1 MNPDF
6 TVYVSNI
13 SLKANTK
20 TVSDF
25 FSFCGRIVNLF
36 LRNDPTGS
44 SQQAIVVFESD
55 SAAKTALLLTNALI
69 VDKVIQVVQ
78 FTPELEFDLTQQ
90 TQQQQFNNISGEQQT
105 QQQYVSQPQE
115 DIVNR
120 EHNVPDNER
129 SKTSVIASIIAAGYS
144 VGQDAAIKAR
154 QVDEEHMISLK
165 LKVGAEAVKAKANE
179 IDNNLHISESAAAIK
194 GAVVEKA
201 TAIDERFQISGFF
214 KSASDMISQ
223 QASNLMKAAE
233 ENSTVSPIVN
243 KVSSFGTF
251 LKQEVQQIQTETSQA
266 IDEKN
271 KEKGINTT
279 SSSNETELQQQQ
291 QQQPDL
297 DQSNIDFSKEQ

>member
-6 TVYVSNI
+6 TVYVTNI
-13 SLKANTK
+13 SNKGTTK
-20 TVSDF
+20 TISDF
-25 FSFCGRIVNLF
+25 FSFCGKIVNLF
-36 LRNDPTGS
+36 LRSDPTGS
-44 SQQAIVVFESD
+44 SQQAIVVFESE

-90 TQQQQFNNISGEQQT
+90 FSQQQQFNNLSGEQQ
-105 QQQYVSQPQE
+105 QQPQQYVSQSQE

-120 EHNVPDNER
+120 EHSVPDNER
-129 SKTSVIASIIAAGYS
+129 SKTSVVASIIAAGYS

-194 GAVVEKA
+194 GAVVERA
-201 TAIDERFQISGFF
+201 NALDERFQISGFF

-251 LKQEVQQIQTETSQA
+251 IKQEVQQIQTETSQA

-271 KEKGINTT
+271 KEKGIN
-279 SSSNETELQQQQ
+279 SSNDTELQQPEQQ
-291 QQQPDL
+291 QQQPE
-297 DQSNIDFSKEQ
+297 QHTNIDFSKEQ

>member
-90 TQQQQFNNISGEQQT
+90 FSQQQQFNNLSGEQQQPPQ

-120 EHNVPDNER
+120 EHSVPDNER
-129 SKTSVIASIIAAGYS
+129 SKTSVVASIIAAGYS

-194 GAVVEKA
+194 GAVVERA
-201 TAIDERFQISGFF
+201 NALDERFQISGFF

-251 LKQEVQQIQTETSQA
+251 IKQEVQQIQTETSQA

-271 KEKGINTT
+271 KEKGIN
-279 SSSNETELQQQQ
+279 SSDTELQQQPE
-291 QQQPDL
+291 QPE
-297 DQSNIDFSKEQ
+297 QHSNIDFSKEQ

>member
-1 MNPDF
+1 MNQDY

-44 SQQAIVVFESD
+44 SQQAIVVFETE

-69 VDKVIQVVQ
+69 VDKVIQVVP
-78 FTPELEFDLTQQ
+78 FIPELEFDLTQQ
-90 TQQQQFNNISGEQQT
+90 YSQQQQFNNLSGEQQPP
-105 QQQYVSQPQE
+105 QQQYVSQSQE

-120 EHNVPDNER
+120 EHSAPDSER

-201 TAIDERFQISGFF
+201 NAIDERFQISGFF

-223 QASNLMKAAE
+223 QASNIMKAAE

-243 KVSSFGTF
+243 KVSSFGSF

-271 KEKGINTT
+271 KEKGINTVE
-279 SSSNETELQQQQ
+279 SSNDTELQPPQQE
-291 QQQPDL
+291 
-297 DQSNIDFSKEQ
+297 QSNIDFSKEQE